1 MRRVAVIGGSSVGK
15 TTLSKELARRLEVPH
30 IELDALHHDPGW
42 TEASAEVLQS
52 RVDAAMAAAP
62 DGWVVDGNY
71 HGKLGVSV
79 LERADTLVF
88 LDLPYRTALRRVT
101 WRTFRRILSR
111 EELWNGNRETLR
123 NTFARQSIVW
133 WVITQHGKYREKWPE
148 RYEALPHLEV
158 VRLRSVRAAREWLQ
172 SIQPTESM
180 SGSSNGSERQNTP
193 PLVET

>member
-15 TTLSKELARRLEVPH
+15 TTLSKELAHRLGVPH
-30 IELDALHHDPGW
+30 IEIDALHHDPDW
-42 TEASAEVLQS
+42 TEAPAEVLQA

-62 DGWVVDGNY
+62 DGWVADGNY

-101 WRTFRRILSR
+101 WRTFRRLLTR

-123 NTFARQSIVW
+123 NTFGRQSIVW
-133 WVITQHGKYREKWPE
+133 WVITQHGKYREKWPA

-158 VRLRSVRAAREWLQ
+158 VRLSSVGAVREWLQ
-172 SIQPTESM
+172 SIQATESM
-180 SGSSNGSERQNTP
+180 SGSSKGSERQNTP
-193 PLVET
+193 PLAET

>member
-1 MRRVAVIGGSSVGK
+1 MKRVAVIGGSSVGK
-15 TTLSKELARRLEVPH
+15 TTLSKELARRLGVTH

-42 TEASAEVLQS
+42 TEASEEVLQA
-52 RVDAAMAAAP
+52 RVDAAIAAAP
-62 DGWVVDGNY
+62 DGWVADGNY

-101 WRTFRRILSR
+101 WRTFRRLLSR

-123 NTFARQSIVW
+123 NTFGRQSIVW

-148 RYEALPHLEV
+148 RYEALQHLDV
-158 VRLRSVRAAREWLQ
+158 VRLRSARAVRDWLQ

-180 SGSSNGSERQNTP
+180 SGSSNGSERQKTP
-193 PLVET
+193 PFVET

>member
-1 MRRVAVIGGSSVGK
+1 VRRVAVIGGSSVGK
-15 TTLSKELARRLEVPH
+15 TTLSKELARRLGVPH
-30 IELDALHHDPGW
+30 IEIDALHHDPGW
-42 TEASAEVLQS
+42 TEASAEVLQA

-62 DGWVVDGNY
+62 DGWVADGNY

-101 WRTFRRILSR
+101 WRTFRRLLSR

-123 NTFARQSIVW
+123 NTFGRQSIVL

-148 RYEALPHLEV
+148 RYAALPHLEV
-158 VRLRSVRAAREWLQ
+158 VRLRSARAVRDWLQ
-172 SIQPTESM
+172 SIQATEPM
-180 SGSSNGSERQNTP
+180 SGNSNGSELQKTP
-193 PLVET
+193 PFDET

>member
-1 MRRVAVIGGSSVGK
+1 VRRVAVIGGSSVGK
-15 TTLSKELARRLEVPH
+15 TTVSKELARRLGVRH

-42 TEASAEVLQS
+42 TEVSAEVLQA

-62 DGWVVDGNY
+62 DGWVADGNY

-79 LERADTLVF
+79 LERADTVVF

-101 WRTFRRILSR
+101 WRTFRRLLTR

-123 NTFARQSIVW
+123 NTFGRQSIVL

-148 RYEALPHLEV
+148 RYEALPHLDV
-158 VRLRSVRAAREWLQ
+158 VRLRSARGVRDWFQ
-172 SIQPTESM
+172 SIQPTDEM
-180 SGSSNGSERQNTP
+180 SGSSNESERQKIP

>member
-1 MRRVAVIGGSSVGK
+1 VRRVAVIGGSSVGK
-15 TTLSKELARRLEVPH
+15 TTLSKELARRLGVPH
-30 IELDALHHDPGW
+30 IEIDALHHDPGW
-42 TEASAEVLQS
+42 TEASADVLQA

-62 DGWVVDGNY
+62 DGWVADGNY

-101 WRTFRRILSR
+101 WRTFRRLLSR

-123 NTFARQSIVW
+123 NTFGRQSIVL

-148 RYEALPHLEV
+148 RYAALPHLEV
-158 VRLRSVRAAREWLQ
+158 VRLRSARAVRDWLQ
-172 SIQPTESM
+172 S
-180 SGSSNGSERQNTP
+180 
-193 PLVET
+193 L